1 MYSIAFPNML
11 GNSSTK
17 LYRDHEA
24 TSSNLKLL
32 LLSYKNELFGDPY
45 FGTNLKKLMFDQNN
59 VVIRDLVIDDIYI
72 AITTFIP
79 QILVKRKDITVT
91 SDKTNIYINIKCI
104 NLIDYTND
112 LYNINITSTEVI

>member
-17 LYRDHEA
+17 LYRDREA